1 MSAIPVNASEW
12 FAKSDAEKLAT
23 VRSVDVSQGDPEDHD
38 EFEQAIA
45 THARKLVEAD
55 DLESLIWD
63 LYHTATALDRFLE
76 GKPKGGDEGSLL
88 MLNRRLRELRLAVDG
103 ECEG

>member
-1 MSAIPVNASEW
+1 MTLRHKETCFDEDRPAVVPFGFDKTKAMYE
-12 FAKSDAEKLAT
+12 DA
-23 VRSVDVSQGDPEDHD
+23 VD
-38 EFEQAIA
+38 FETAIA

-63 LYHTATALDRFLE
+63 LYHSSTALDRFLS

-88 MLNRRLRELRLAVDG
+88 MLNRRLSELRLAVDG